1 MQPLSYNTDLGVPT
15 NDARPGVGAHV
26 RGGRT
31 SMFLWSPT
39 ARDLTDNAGQA
50 SGVSFESARTAST
63 IYLRLLSEKI
73 RMSTSDSTPWIWR
86 RIVVTT
92 KNVYWRSLNTTEATA
107 GKNARPY
114 IETTN
119 GYSRLLQQWDDLAG
133 NPETQKL
140 IFDDL
145 FRGKQGKDW
154 SDPITAPLDTLN
166 ITKLYDKTTTIRS
179 GNDTGTVRMTR
190 RTHTFNKTFRYFEDE
205 NGQYQDSAHWSAL
218 GKGMGDVFI
227 IDLFS
232 NFIGGATT
240 LLKFEPEA
248 TLYWHER

>member
-1 MQPLSYNTDLGVPT
+1 MQAVSFNSDLGVPT
-15 NDARPGVGAHV
+15 NDPRPGVGAV
-26 RGGRT
+26 IRGGRT

-39 ARDLTDNAGQA
+39 ARDLTDSTGVAN
-50 SGVSFESARTAST
+50 GVSYESSRTAST

-86 RIVVTT
+86 RIVITT
-92 KNVYWRSLNTTEATA
+92 KSPLWRTLIPTEATS
-107 GKNARPY
+107 GKNKFPY

-119 GYSRLLQQWDDLAG
+119 GFSRLLQQWDDLAG
-133 NPETQKL
+133 SPETQKTIL
-140 IFDDL
+140 DDL

-154 SDPITAPLDTLN
+154 SDPITAPVDTLTLN
-166 ITKLYDKTTTIRS
+166 KLYDKTVTIRS

-205 NGQYQDSAHWSAL
+205 NGQFQDSAHWSSL

-227 IDLFS
+227 VDFFS
-232 NFIGGATT
+232 NFIGGAST

-248 TLYWHER
+248 TLYWHEK